1 VIDSPQAAVNWLD
14 VAIILVIVWF
24 GVNGYRAGIIREAV
38 TALSVVA
45 GAVFAGHYYDDLAR
59 DVLSFVGGS
68 AAARVLSFLVLF
80 GSVVLLGQLMAFL
93 LRGLASLL
101 LLGWADRL
109 LGMALGFFKAFLLVE
124 VLLVLVITYPQFG
137 LDRAVHNS
145 LLGPRNLS
153 KASWGVM
160 CPLWTSSSRRKRASS
175 RIGMPIVEP
184 RAVAVNDRFPHN
196 VA

>member
-14 VAIILVIVWF
+14 VAIILVMVWF

-45 GAVFAGHYYDDLAR
+45 GAVFAGHYYDDLAQ

-68 AAARVLSFLVLF
+68 AAARVVSFLVLF

-93 LRGLASLL
+93 LRGLVSLL

-109 LGMALGFFKAFLLVE
+109 LGMALGFFKAFLLME
-124 VLLVLVITYPQFG
+124 VLLVLVITYPQLG

-145 LLGPRNLS
+145 LLGPQLM
-153 KASWGVM
+153 KAAGLAIHLLPWEFDASVDAFGES
-160 CPLWTSSSRRKRASS
+160 PLC
-175 RIGMPIVEP
+175 
-184 RAVAVNDRFPHN
+184 H
-196 VA
+196 